1 MPRDRRAAPQ
11 ARATSR
17 RGGAVGARETAD
29 GGTFGANGARHSRA
43 GHRPVCQA
51 AYDELEHPRRVW
63 VRLTQGRAGTLRRT
77 GWRHYQDLGQSYAA
91 LPGYL
96 HGYCGRSPWRRNGV
110 RWCHWSATPRLR

>member
-1 MPRDRRAAPQ
+1 MSAAPLPRLAQQ
-11 ARATSR
+11 AA
-17 RGGAVGARETAD
+17 AAARLEHGKLQMA
-29 GGTFGANGARHSRA
+29 GRLERMAPSIPAP

-51 AYDELEHPRRVW
+51 AYDELEHARRVW

-77 GWRHYQDLGQSYAA
+77 GWRHYQDLGRPYAF

-96 HGYCGRSPWRRNGV
+96 HGYCARSPWRRNGV